1 MSVGGVAARPALA
14 LVVVLVRGVVARPAP
29 ALMRVTTVV
38 LMMVVMITILIG
50 TRLCR
55 SDRSL
60 VMGLGVQVGDL

>member
-1 MSVGGVAARPALA
+1 
-14 LVVVLVRGVVARPAP
+14 
-29 ALMRVTTVV
+29 V